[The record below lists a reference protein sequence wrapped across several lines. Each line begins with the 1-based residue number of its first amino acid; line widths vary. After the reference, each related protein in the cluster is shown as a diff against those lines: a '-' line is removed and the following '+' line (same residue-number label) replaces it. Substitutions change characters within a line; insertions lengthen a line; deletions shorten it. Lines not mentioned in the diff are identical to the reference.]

1 MEPIHE
7 KWEEKID
14 IANDAS
20 LLNDLY
26 SKHHETLMNFYLSV
40 AKDYGNTAENNYR
53 KVVEIFVHDLNT
65 GCPAFKRVDRL
76 SALND
81 IANGRPLQYKFIFY
95 PQFTPSQ
102 LLFNTRAF
110 TGEFFLEIS
119 KDE

>member
-53 KVVEIFVHDLNT
+53 KVVEIFVGIFPRFLFST
-65 GCPAFKRVDRL
+65 IYF
-76 SALND
+76 
-81 IANGRPLQYKFIFY
+81 YK
-95 PQFTPSQ
+95 Q
-102 LLFNTRAF
+102 
-110 TGEFFLEIS
+110 
-119 KDE
+119 